1 MAVVCNIS
9 KFSDTQNE
17 RDVDALFVW
26 SMEFASEIDLNRDY
40 YRM

>member
-1 MAVVCNIS
+1 MLFVIYQNFQIP
-9 KFSDTQNE
+9 KNE
-17 RDVDALFVW
+17 RDFDALFVW